1 MGCICLK
8 EACHNTCD
16 TPSSPKGNIR
26 ERTIPW
32 VRGCAKYVC
41 PQGLCS
47 TLMYRK
53 DETVFFYSIE
63 TAFKPFMVRQ
73 HAGMTHHETW
83 TAYEKNYIDT

>member
-1 MGCICLK
+1 
-8 EACHNTCD
+8 
-16 TPSSPKGNIR
+16 
-26 ERTIPW
+26 
-32 VRGCAKYVC
+32 
-41 PQGLCS
+41 
-47 TLMYRK
+47 MYRI